1 MYSNLSYP
9 PQEELDSLNDQ
20 LIQPSNISITQHIN
34 NLIDSQDI
42 AKQWWFNINNPN
54 TYFLGTDSITNHFY
68 LSTLQKEKILSEL
81 ENSEFTN
88 TLFLNEYQNN
98 KLLNTIWS
106 GACGPTVMSWLYY

>member
-1 MYSNLSYP
+1 MGKEEIVIPLYSKLSYY
-9 PQEELDSLNDQ
+9 PQEELDSINEE
-20 LIQPSNISITQHIN
+20 LIETSNISITQH
-34 NLIDSQDI
+34 
-42 AKQWWFNINNPN
+42 INNPN

-68 LSTLQKEKILSEL
+68 LSTPQKEKILSEL
-81 ENSEFTN
+81 ENNEFTN